1 MKIFIKKKKRTKIKI
16 KKDDDDDDDFTLIN
30 INYFQVIYLNYLV
43 LSREENKLIQAELKP
58 IFISSLIQ

>member
-1 MKIFIKKKKRTKIKI
+1 LKIKERKIFIKKKRTKIKI
-16 KKDDDDDDDFTLIN
+16 IDDDGFTLIN

-58 IFISSLIQ
+58 ILLVL